1 MNLFSE
7 EVIIFL
13 QIVLVNIILSGD
25 NAIIIGMV
33 ASQFE
38 GSLRKKILL
47 YGTLVAVLMRLVFT
61 GIVTY
66 LFQFKGV
73 KIFGGILLL
82 WIVYKLYEDVI
93 KEKNKEDNNNKFNI
107 KESEKTKLG
116 KAILTVAIAD
126 ITLSLDNVLGVAGA
140 AKGHYWAL
148 ATGLIL
154 SIFVMAILAN
164 IISSYIKKYKWLA
177 WIGLLTILWVAIDL
191 IYSEAKILFF
201 LKF

>member
-7 EVIIFL
+7 EVIIFF

-73 KIFGGILLL
+73 KIFGGVLLL

-93 KEKNKEDNNNKFNI
+93 KEKNKEEDNNKFTI

-177 WIGLLTILWVAIDL
+177 WIGLFTILWVAIDL
-191 IYSEAKILFF
+191 IYSEARILFF
-201 LKF
+201 

>member
-7 EVIIFL
+7 EIIIFF
-13 QIVLVNIILSGD
+13 QIVLVNVILSGD

-47 YGTLVAVLMRLVFT
+47 YGTLVAVLMRLAFT

-93 KEKNKEDNNNKFNI
+93 KEKNKEDSNNKFNI

-164 IISSYIKKYKWLA
+164 IISSYIKKFKWVA
-177 WIGLLTILWVAIDL
+177 WIGLFTILWVAIDL

-201 LKF
+201 

>member
-61 GIVTY
+61 GVVTY

-93 KEKNKEDNNNKFNI
+93 KEKNKEEDNNKFTI

-177 WIGLLTILWVAIDL
+177 WIGLFTILWVAIDL

-201 LKF
+201 

>member
-7 EVIIFL
+7 EVIIFF

-93 KEKNKEDNNNKFNI
+93 KEKNKEEDNNKFTI

-177 WIGLLTILWVAIDL
+177 WIGLFTILWVAIDL

-201 LKF
+201 

>member
-7 EVIIFL
+7 EVIIFF
-13 QIVLVNIILSGD
+13 QIVLVNVILSGD

-47 YGTLVAVLMRLVFT
+47 YGTLVAVLMRLAFT

-93 KEKNKEDNNNKFNI
+93 KEKNKEEDNNKFTI

-164 IISSYIKKYKWLA
+164 IISSYIKKFKWVA
-177 WIGLLTILWVAIDL
+177 WIGLFTILWVAIDL
-191 IYSEAKILFF
+191 IYSETKILFF
-201 LKF
+201 

>member
-93 KEKNKEDNNNKFNI
+93 KEKNKQEDNKFAI

-126 ITLSLDNVLGVAGA
+126 FTLSLDNILGVAGA

-154 SIFVMAILAN
+154 SIFVMAVLAN
-164 IISSYIKKYKWLA
+164 IISSYIKKFKWVA
-177 WIGLLTILWVAIDL
+177 WIGLFTILWVAVDL

-201 LKF
+201 

>member
-7 EVIIFL
+7 EVIIFF
-13 QIVLVNIILSGD
+13 QIVLVNVILSGD

-73 KIFGGILLL
+73 KIFGGVLLL

-93 KEKNKEDNNNKFNI
+93 KEKNKEEDNNKFTI

-177 WIGLLTILWVAIDL
+177 WIGLFTILWVAIDL

-201 LKF
+201 

>member
-7 EVIIFL
+7 EVIIFF

-73 KIFGGILLL
+73 KIFGGVLLL

-93 KEKNKEDNNNKFNI
+93 KEKNKEEDNNKFTI

-177 WIGLLTILWVAIDL
+177 WIGLFTILWVAIDL

-201 LKF
+201 

>member
-13 QIVLVNIILSGD
+13 QIVLVNVILSGD

-47 YGTLVAVLMRLVFT
+47 YGTLVAVLMRLAFT

-93 KEKNKEDNNNKFNI
+93 KEKNKEEDNNKFTI

-164 IISSYIKKYKWLA
+164 IISSYIKKFKWVA
-177 WIGLLTILWVAIDL
+177 WIGLFTILWVAIDL

-201 LKF
+201 

>member
-7 EVIIFL
+7 EVIIFF

-93 KEKNKEDNNNKFNI
+93 KEKNKQEDNKFAI

-126 ITLSLDNVLGVAGA
+126 FTLSLDNVLGVAGA

-177 WIGLLTILWVAIDL
+177 WIGLFTILWVAIDL

-201 LKF
+201 

>member
-93 KEKNKEDNNNKFNI
+93 KEKNKQEDNKFAI

-126 ITLSLDNVLGVAGA
+126 FTLSLDNVLGVAGA

-177 WIGLLTILWVAIDL
+177 WIGLFTILWVAIDL

-201 LKF
+201 

>member
-1 MNLFSE
+1 MNIFSE
-7 EVIIFL
+7 EVIIFF
-13 QIVLVNIILSGD
+13 QIVLVNVILSGD

-38 GSLRKKILL
+38 GSLKKKILL
-47 YGTLVAVLMRLVFT
+47 YGTLVAVLMRLIFT
-61 GIVTY
+61 GIVAY

-73 KIFGGILLL
+73 KIFGGILLF
-82 WIVYKLYEDVI
+82 WIVHKLYEDVI
-93 KEKNKEDNNNKFNI
+93 KEKSKEEDNSKFNI

-148 ATGLIL
+148 ATGLVL
-154 SIFVMAILAN
+154 SVLIMAILAN

-177 WIGLLTILWVAIDL
+177 WIGLFTILWVAIDL

-201 LKF
+201 

>member
-7 EVIIFL
+7 EVIIFF
-13 QIVLVNIILSGD
+13 QIVLVNVILSGD

-47 YGTLVAVLMRLVFT
+47 YGTLVAVLMRLAFT

-93 KEKNKEDNNNKFNI
+93 KEKNKEEDNNKFTI

-177 WIGLLTILWVAIDL
+177 WIGLFTILWVAIDL

-201 LKF
+201 

>member
-7 EVIIFL
+7 EVIIFF

-38 GSLRKKILL
+38 GSLRKKILV
-47 YGTLVAVLMRLVFT
+47 YGTLVAVLMRLAFT

-66 LFQFKGV
+66 LFQFKGI

-93 KEKNKEDNNNKFNI
+93 KEKNKQEDNNKYAI
-107 KESEKTKLG
+107 KETEKTKLG

-154 SIFVMAILAN
+154 SIFVMAVLAN

-177 WIGLLTILWVAIDL
+177 WIGLFTILWVAIDL

-201 LKF
+201 

>member
-7 EVIIFL
+7 EVIIFF

-73 KIFGGILLL
+73 KIFGGVLLL

-93 KEKNKEDNNNKFNI
+93 KEKNKQEDNKFAI

-126 ITLSLDNVLGVAGA
+126 FTLSLDNVLGVAAA

-154 SIFVMAILAN
+154 SIFVMAVLAN
-164 IISSYIKKYKWLA
+164 IISSYIKKFKWVA
-177 WIGLLTILWVAIDL
+177 WIGLFTILWVAVNL

-201 LKF
+201 

>member
-7 EVIIFL
+7 EVIIFF

-93 KEKNKEDNNNKFNI
+93 KEKNKQEDNKFAI

-126 ITLSLDNVLGVAGA
+126 FTLSLDNVLGVAGA

-154 SIFVMAILAN
+154 SIFVMAVLAN
-164 IISSYIKKYKWLA
+164 IISFYIKKFKWVA
-177 WIGLLTILWVAIDL
+177 WIGLFTILWVAVDL

-201 LKF
+201 

>member
-7 EVIIFL
+7 EVIIFF

-38 GSLRKKILL
+38 GSLRKKILV
-47 YGTLVAVLMRLVFT
+47 YGTLVAVLMRLAFT
-61 GIVTY
+61 GIVTF
-66 LFQFKGV
+66 LFQFKGI

-93 KEKNKEDNNNKFNI
+93 KEKNKQEDNNKYAI
-107 KESEKTKLG
+107 KETEKTKLG

-154 SIFVMAILAN
+154 SIFVMAVLAN

-177 WIGLLTILWVAIDL
+177 WIGLFTILWVAIDL
-191 IYSEAKILFF
+191 IYSEARILFF
-201 LKF
+201 

>member
-7 EVIIFL
+7 EVIIFF

-93 KEKNKEDNNNKFNI
+93 KEKNKQEDNKFAI

-126 ITLSLDNVLGVAGA
+126 FTLSLDNVLGVAGA

-154 SIFVMAILAN
+154 SIFVMAVLAN
-164 IISSYIKKYKWLA
+164 IISSYIKKFKWVA
-177 WIGLLTILWVAIDL
+177 WIGLFTILWVAVDL

-201 LKF
+201 

>member
-1 MNLFSE
+1 MNIFSE
-7 EVIIFL
+7 EVIIFF
-13 QIVLVNIILSGD
+13 QIVLVNVILSGD

-38 GSLRKKILL
+38 GSLKKKILL
-47 YGTLVAVLMRLVFT
+47 YGTLVAVLMRLIFT
-61 GIVTY
+61 GIVAY

-73 KIFGGILLL
+73 KIFGGILLF

-93 KEKNKEDNNNKFNI
+93 KEKSKKEEDNSKFNI

-148 ATGLIL
+148 ATGLVL
-154 SIFVMAILAN
+154 SVLIMAILAN

-177 WIGLLTILWVAIDL
+177 WIGLFTILWVAIDL

-201 LKF
+201 

>member
-73 KIFGGILLL
+73 KIFGGVLLL

-93 KEKNKEDNNNKFNI
+93 KEKNKQEDNKFAI

-126 ITLSLDNVLGVAGA
+126 FTLSLDNVLGVAGA

-154 SIFVMAILAN
+154 SIFVMAVLAN
-164 IISSYIKKYKWLA
+164 IISSYIKKFKWVA
-177 WIGLLTILWVAIDL
+177 WIGLLTILWVAVDL

-201 LKF
+201 

>member
-7 EVIIFL
+7 EVIIFF

-73 KIFGGILLL
+73 KIFGGVLLL

-93 KEKNKEDNNNKFNI
+93 KEKNKQEDNKFAI

-126 ITLSLDNVLGVAGA
+126 FTLSLDNVLGVAGA

-154 SIFVMAILAN
+154 SIFVMAVLAN
-164 IISSYIKKYKWLA
+164 IISSYIKKFKWVA
-177 WIGLLTILWVAIDL
+177 WIGLLTILWVAVDL

-201 LKF
+201 

>member
-7 EVIIFL
+7 EVIIFF

-47 YGTLVAVLMRLVFT
+47 YGTLVAVLMRLAFT

-93 KEKNKEDNNNKFNI
+93 KEKNKEEDNNKFTI

-177 WIGLLTILWVAIDL
+177 WIGLFTILWVAIDL

-201 LKF
+201 

>member
-1 MNLFSE
+1 MNIFSE
-7 EVIIFL
+7 EVIIFF
-13 QIVLVNIILSGD
+13 QIVLVNVILSGD

-38 GSLRKKILL
+38 GSLKKKILL
-47 YGTLVAVLMRLVFT
+47 YGTLVAVLMRLIFT
-61 GIVTY
+61 GIVAY

-73 KIFGGILLL
+73 KIFGGILLF

-93 KEKNKEDNNNKFNI
+93 KEKSKEEDNSKFNI

-148 ATGLIL
+148 ATGLVL
-154 SIFVMAILAN
+154 SVLIMAILAN

-177 WIGLLTILWVAIDL
+177 WIGLFTILWVAIDL

-201 LKF
+201 

>member
-7 EVIIFL
+7 EVIIFF

-47 YGTLVAVLMRLVFT
+47 YGTLVAVLMRLAFT

-93 KEKNKEDNNNKFNI
+93 KEKNKEEDNNKFTI

-148 ATGLIL
+148 AAGLIL

-164 IISSYIKKYKWLA
+164 IISSYIKKFKWVA
-177 WIGLLTILWVAIDL
+177 WIGLFTILWVAIDL

-201 LKF
+201 

>member
-7 EVIIFL
+7 EVIIFF
-13 QIVLVNIILSGD
+13 QIVLVNVILSGD

-47 YGTLVAVLMRLVFT
+47 YGTLVAVLMRLAFT

-93 KEKNKEDNNNKFNI
+93 KEKNKEEDNNKFTI

-177 WIGLLTILWVAIDL
+177 WIGLFTILWVAIDL

>member
-7 EVIIFL
+7 EVIIFF

-25 NAIIIGMV
+25 NAIIIGMI

-93 KEKNKEDNNNKFNI
+93 KEKNKEDSNNKFNI
-107 KESEKTKLG
+107 KESEKTKLS

-177 WIGLLTILWVAIDL
+177 WIGLFTILWVAIDL

-201 LKF
+201 

>member
-7 EVIIFL
+7 EVIIFF

-93 KEKNKEDNNNKFNI
+93 KEKNKEEDNNKFTI

-154 SIFVMAILAN
+154 SIFVMAVLAN
-164 IISSYIKKYKWLA
+164 IISSYIKKFKWVA
-177 WIGLLTILWVAIDL
+177 WIGLFTILWVAVDL

-201 LKF
+201 

>member
-93 KEKNKEDNNNKFNI
+93 KEKNKQEDNKFAI

-126 ITLSLDNVLGVAGA
+126 FTLSLDNVLGVAGA

-154 SIFVMAILAN
+154 SIFVMAVLAN
-164 IISSYIKKYKWLA
+164 IISSYIKKFKWVA
-177 WIGLLTILWVAIDL
+177 WIGLLTILWVAVDL

-201 LKF
+201 

>member
-154 SIFVMAILAN
+154 SIFVMAVLAN
-164 IISSYIKKYKWLA
+164 IISSYIKKFKWVA
-177 WIGLLTILWVAIDL
+177 WIGLFTILWVAVDL

-201 LKF
+201 

>member
-7 EVIIFL
+7 EVIIFF
-13 QIVLVNIILSGD
+13 QIVLVNVILSGD

-47 YGTLVAVLMRLVFT
+47 YGTLVAVLMRLAFT

-93 KEKNKEDNNNKFNI
+93 KEKNKEEDNNKFTI

-164 IISSYIKKYKWLA
+164 IISSYIKKFKWVA
-177 WIGLLTILWVAIDL
+177 WIGLFTILWVAIDL

-201 LKF
+201 

>member
-7 EVIIFL
+7 EVIIFF

-93 KEKNKEDNNNKFNI
+93 KEKNKEDSNNKFNI

-177 WIGLLTILWVAIDL
+177 WIGLFTILWVAIDL

-201 LKF
+201 

>member
-201 LKF
+201 

>member
-7 EVIIFL
+7 EVIIFF
-13 QIVLVNIILSGD
+13 QIVLINIILSGD

-38 GSLRKKILL
+38 DSFRKKILI
-47 YGTLVAVLMRLVFT
+47 YGTLVAVLMRLMFT
-61 GIVTY
+61 GVVAY

-73 KIFGGILLL
+73 KIFGGILML

-93 KEKNKEDNNNKFNI
+93 KEKEEDSNKFTI
-107 KESEKTKLG
+107 KESEKKKLG

-140 AKGHYWAL
+140 AKSHFWAL
-148 ATGLIL
+148 VTGLIL
-154 SIFVMAILAN
+154 SIFIMIILAN
-164 IISSYIKKYKWLA
+164 IISYYIKKYKWLA
-177 WIGLLTILWVAIDL
+177 WIGLFTILWVAIDL
-191 IYSEAKILFF
+191 IYSETKILFF
-201 LKF
+201 

>member
-93 KEKNKEDNNNKFNI
+93 KEKNKEDSNNKFNI

-201 LKF
+201 

>member
-7 EVIIFL
+7 EVIIFF
-13 QIVLVNIILSGD
+13 QIVLVNVILSGD

-47 YGTLVAVLMRLVFT
+47 YGTLVAVLMRLAFT

-93 KEKNKEDNNNKFNI
+93 KEKNKEEDNNKFTI

-177 WIGLLTILWVAIDL
+177 WIGLFTILWVAIDL
-191 IYSEAKILFF
+191 IYSEARILFF
-201 LKF
+201 

>member
-1 MNLFSE
+1 MNIFSE

-13 QIVLVNIILSGD
+13 QIVLVNVILSGD

-47 YGTLVAVLMRLVFT
+47 YGTLVAVLMRLAFT

-93 KEKNKEDNNNKFNI
+93 KEKNKEEDNNKFTI

-164 IISSYIKKYKWLA
+164 IISSYIKKFKWVA
-177 WIGLLTILWVAIDL
+177 WIGLFTILWVAIDL
-191 IYSEAKILFF
+191 IYSETKILFF
-201 LKF
+201 